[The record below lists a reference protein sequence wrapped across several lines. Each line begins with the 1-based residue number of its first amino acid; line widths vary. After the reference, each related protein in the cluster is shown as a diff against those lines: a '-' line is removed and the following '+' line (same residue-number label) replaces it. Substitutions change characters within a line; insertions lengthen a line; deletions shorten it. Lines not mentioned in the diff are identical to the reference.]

1 LLAAAEGECDR
12 LRRETSLLGLEGER
26 LRGETGDLAKKGEG
40 LGASL
45 EALRGEHRDVSARL
59 RERDAENGRLR
70 AQLKDTL
77 HEAERKVTEG
87 KATDMADVHRL
98 RDDLRR
104 AMAAKDD
111 AEARITDVSGAQQR
125 RMEELE
131 ARAAAAAREASEAR
145 AAQQAGRQEAA
156 TLAGRSKGWEAEC
169 GRMRQDLKQK
179 EAQLIEERAGGESA
193 RETVSSGYHYATI
206 YVLCN

>member
-1 LLAAAEGECDR
+1 MLAAAEGECDR
-12 LRRETSLLGLEGER
+12 LRRETSLLGAEGER
-26 LRGETGDLAKKGEG
+26 LRGETGELAKKGEE

-77 HEAERKVTEG
+77 HEAARKVTEG
-87 KATDMADVHRL
+87 KAADTADVHRL

-111 AEARITDVSGAQQR
+111 AEARTTDVSEAQRR

-156 TLAGRSKGWEAEC
+156 TLAGRSNGWEAEC

-193 RETVSSGYHYATI
+193 RGTVSSGYHYS
-206 YVLCN
+206 YSSM